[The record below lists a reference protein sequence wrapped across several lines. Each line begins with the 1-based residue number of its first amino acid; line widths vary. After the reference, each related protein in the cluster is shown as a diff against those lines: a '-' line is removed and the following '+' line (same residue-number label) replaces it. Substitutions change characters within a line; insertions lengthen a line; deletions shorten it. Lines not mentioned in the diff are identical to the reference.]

1 MAFPDTCDLSSSEES
16 LLPLEIALF
25 AEAGAA
31 DLCEFDFVAAL
42 DRFGDCFVDRGVDRL
57 GECSVDRFGDRF
69 GDRSTDR
76 FAFVLL
82 DLDFDE
88 SLLDVALFLFGILT
102 FSIGFFF
109 SFSLASSLKEEEE
122 EELVEEDEVEE
133 DDDVESL
140 SLLSLLSSLEEEEED
155 EEESSDIFFLALIFF
170 FLFEEDATN
179 LGDSSW
185 GGFRLTFRLI
195 PSHGACKKLAIS
207 PGSSSQISSIRSS
220 NVSSSEYSSSFSSF
234 CLASTRIWFIIS
246 AS

>member
-1 MAFPDTCDLSSSEES
+1 MAFPDTSDLSSSEES
-16 LLPLEIALF
+16 LLSLEIALF

-31 DLCEFDFVAAL
+31 DLCKFDFVAAL

-69 GDRSTDR
+69 GDRSADR

-88 SLLDVALFLFGILT
+88 SLLDVAFFLFGILT
-102 FSIGFFF
+102 FSNGFFF

-122 EELVEEDEVEE
+122 EELVDEDEVEE

-140 SLLSLLSSLEEEEED
+140 SLLSSLEEED